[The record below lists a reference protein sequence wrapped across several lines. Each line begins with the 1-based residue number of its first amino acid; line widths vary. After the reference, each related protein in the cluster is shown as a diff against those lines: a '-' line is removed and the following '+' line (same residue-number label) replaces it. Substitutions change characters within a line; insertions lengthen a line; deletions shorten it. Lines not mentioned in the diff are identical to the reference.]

1 MPPLQP
7 SFSALRTLSRLS
19 TLTKPF
25 PRQSQLPLFQAQHQ
39 HHQRLS
45 PSLPLKR
52 FTSANR
58 YSTTSSRCHSHTHK
72 PHAPRP
78 SAYQQDQG
86 EVPIPPQ
93 KPEYEMTFTC
103 TPCSTRST
111 HRVSK
116 QGYHKG
122 SVLITC
128 PECRNRH
135 VISDHLGI
143 FGDRSMTIEDLMRE
157 QGQLVK
163 KGTLSEDGNLEFWAD
178 GSTTTRVKEGKE
190 GLETGKEG
198 KGDVGA

>member
-1 MPPLQP
+1 MPPLQTP
-7 SFSALRTLSRLS
+7 FSALRTLTRLS
-19 TLTKPF
+19 TLNKPF
-25 PRQSQLPLFQAQHQ
+25 ARQTQLPRLHAQHQ
-39 HHQRLS
+39 H
-45 PSLPLKR
+45 LPLPLSR
-52 FTSANR
+52 FRPSSF
-58 YSTTSSRCHSHTHK
+58 YSTSSPPSPRSHTPSHK
-72 PHAPRP
+72 PHAPRTSSSP
-78 SAYQQDQG
+78 QQQQQIP
-86 EVPIPPQ
+86 VPPP

-143 FGDRSMTIEDLMRE
+143 FGDRNLTIEDLMRE

-178 GSTTTRVKEGKE
+178 GSTTTRDKEGE
-190 GLETGKEG
+190 MGFESG
-198 KGDVGA
+198 KGEKGDSAA